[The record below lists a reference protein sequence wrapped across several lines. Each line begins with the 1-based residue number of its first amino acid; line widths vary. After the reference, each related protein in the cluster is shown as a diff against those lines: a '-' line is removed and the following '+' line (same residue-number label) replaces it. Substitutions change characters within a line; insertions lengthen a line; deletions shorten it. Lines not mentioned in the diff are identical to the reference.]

1 MICWGFYFMSV
12 FKDKEK
18 FNTYRLKCRKEKEN
32 IKKTYV
38 LYNIDEKLY
47 KIGHSKNPFSRMK
60 AIRNTYPNT
69 NMIAIIDASIEIELH
84 RLFEPKRVVIN
95 GEREWFSLDESELK
109 IIISLSLKTKREDVY
124 NQISSLGISVKKA
137 I

>member
-1 MICWGFYFMSV
+1 MSV

-18 FNTYRLKCRKEKEN
+18 FKAYRLKCRKEKEN

-47 KIGHSKNPFSRMK
+47 KIGHSKTPFARMRVLRK
-60 AIRNTYPNT
+60 KYPNT
-69 NMIAIIDASIEIELH
+69 NMIAIVDASIEIELH
-84 RLFEPKRVVIN
+84 RLFESKRVIIN
-95 GEREWFSLDESELK
+95 GEREWFLLDESELK
-109 IIISLSLKTKREDVY
+109 IVISLSLKTKRQDVY
-124 NQISSLGISVKKA
+124 NQISSLGVVVKKA